1 MTALRNL
8 VPLPH
13 RATALSRWGSL
24 DDMDRVFD
32 NFFRNALTNIHL
44 PSGSVADMA
53 VKLDISETDKAYTL
67 TADLPGMEQK
77 DISLTVS
84 EGILTVA
91 GEKEQETEEEGKT
104 FHRIERSYGRFSRS
118 LQLPSDADQGAIKA
132 TMKNGVLSVVV
143 GKMAKPEKAEKR
155 IEIA

>member
-32 NFFRNALTNIHL
+32 NFFRNALTNIHI
-44 PSGSVADMA
+44 PASSVTDMA
-53 VKLDISETDKAYTL
+53 VKLNISETDKNYTL
-67 TADLPGMEQK
+67 TAELPGMEQG
-77 DISLTVS
+77 DVSLTVN

-91 GEKEQETEEEGKT
+91 GEKERETEEEGKT
-104 FHRIERSYGRFSRS
+104 FHRVERSYGRFSRS
-118 LQLPSDADQGAIKA
+118 LQLPSDANQDSIKA
-132 TMKNGVLSVVV
+132 TMKNGVLSVVID
-143 GKMAKPEKAEKR
+143 KLAKPVTAEKR
-155 IEIA
+155 IDIS